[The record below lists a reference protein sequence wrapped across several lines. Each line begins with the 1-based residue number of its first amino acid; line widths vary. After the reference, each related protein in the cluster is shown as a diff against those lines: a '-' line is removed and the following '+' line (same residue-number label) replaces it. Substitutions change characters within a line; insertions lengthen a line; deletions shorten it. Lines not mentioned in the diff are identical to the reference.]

1 MKYEKGARSQQ
12 VQQRLLKVRQGNRR
26 MFVFLAIFAVA
37 GAWGGHVRIQQRI
50 EARSKENSV
59 VRVAPVHVQQ
69 DRGSVDIVG
78 PAGPVSY
85 THLTL
90 PTTPYV

>member
-37 GAWGGHVRIQQRI
+37 GAWGGHVLSLIHI
-50 EARSKENSV
+50 
-59 VRVAPVHVQQ
+59 
-69 DRGSVDIVG
+69 
-78 PAGPVSY
+78 
-85 THLTL
+85 
-90 PTTPYV
+90 